1 MTSKFRR
8 SAFLFLLLTVSLL
21 ILASR
26 TAIFSALI
34 SLSESRSDLA
44 LYSIAPLSMQIG
56 GLLSLLVAGSL
67 IRRFPPRRLAQTILL
82 CGFACTSGLFF
93 FHDAG
98 RGTILLLFSLALC
111 TAPFEPLSHY
121 LIGLIEKQRH
131 FRSRHSL
138 LVLAGVMVES
148 AASAIASLLYPI
160 SGVRLNFVLAGGFA
174 LLSLLAFRCMP
185 IPAPRQRSRRPTAV
199 DDLPCGTVSN
209 HGETRDRKHSF
220 FAPHRSALREC
231 LSHPRIVFL
240 GMTFILYVALLS
252 SLQSMIIPLIVSVSG
267 PRSLALVQLMFASG
281 FVAGCLFSSWFAV
294 HEKQFMVALLANCL
308 LILSGLLQPTLPVF
322 LLVAM
327 VTGFFPPIV
336 ISTAASEVQK
346 TTSQELQPYAMSL
359 LSLTGGLAA
368 VGGAAVVLVISFC
381 LRYFALPTALAKPL
395 LTVGI
400 AAALYLLLS
409 VMAAAWFLKRGSWA
423 REPAY

>member
-1 MTSKFRR
+1 
-8 SAFLFLLLTVSLL
+8 
-21 ILASR
+21 
-26 TAIFSALI
+26 
-34 SLSESRSDLA
+34 
-44 LYSIAPLSMQIG
+44 
-56 GLLSLLVAGSL
+56 
-67 IRRFPPRRLAQTILL
+67 
-82 CGFACTSGLFF
+82 
-93 FHDAG
+93 
-98 RGTILLLFSLALC
+98 
-111 TAPFEPLSHY
+111 
-121 LIGLIEKQRH
+121 
-131 FRSRHSL
+131 
-138 LVLAGVMVES
+138 
-148 AASAIASLLYPI
+148 
-160 SGVRLNFVLAGGFA
+160 
-174 LLSLLAFRCMP
+174 
-185 IPAPRQRSRRPTAV
+185 
-199 DDLPCGTVSN
+199 
-209 HGETRDRKHSF
+209 
-220 FAPHRSALREC
+220 
-231 LSHPRIVFL
+231 
-240 GMTFILYVALLS
+240 MTFILYVALLS

-336 ISTAASEVQK
+336 ISTATSEVQK